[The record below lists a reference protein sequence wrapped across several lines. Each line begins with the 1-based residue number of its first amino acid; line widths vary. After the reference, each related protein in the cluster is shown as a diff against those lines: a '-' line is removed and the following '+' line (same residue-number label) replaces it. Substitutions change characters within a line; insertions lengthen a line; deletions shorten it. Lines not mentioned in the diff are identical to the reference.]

1 MYFKILKKSLKC
13 KKSINFILLVFIML
27 ATMFIAGSLNNMIV
41 ISGGVDAY
49 FDKAGVDDYMLV
61 TNASGSRE
69 DVSENDKQIEN
80 FLSTNGNVA
89 SYTIDDI
96 LYASQNQFILENGE
110 NIELSSTALLTS
122 YSVKQQK
129 FFDEDNKEITYME
142 DGTIYLARK
151 DMEGSNL
158 KIGDTILFKADNGFS
173 MEFEIAGSMKDAF
186 LGADMMGISRF
197 IISENDMEQLL
208 EKSEHPY
215 GRLYSITCEDAE
227 KFENEYNNQNFAV
240 MFGGNKDLIKTTYVM
255 DMVVAGIFLIA
266 SICLIVISVV
276 ILRFT
281 IVFTVNEDYKE
292 IGIMK
297 AIGIKDANIR
307 KLYLT
312 KYLIIAVVGAIIGFG
327 TSIPFSSML
336 IKSAMKNMVIENSGT
351 NVLLQWII
359 SVIVAAVVVLFAYL
373 STGKIKKFTPM
384 DAIRSGNNGERF
396 KKKNLFKLGGKRI
409 KATSFMAVNDVLC
422 ELRKYLV
429 LLFASI
435 LGVWLVDVMV
445 NTVNT
450 LSSEKIMAWFAVTDS
465 DAVIMEEEEYTSV
478 LAQGTQEAL
487 YEYMNDY
494 KTVIEEGGIPVENV
508 VLEVGWS
515 GIKIRKGEKTTKS
528 LTLQGFGSDTEDYF
542 YDKGTAPKYEN
553 ELAITHVV
561 AEQIDASV
569 GDTVYLD
576 VNGEE
581 KPFIV
586 TAIYQSMNNMGEG
599 IRITDKVNMD
609 YKAVSLVYGIQVCF
623 EGEMDEAARDKTID
637 KLKGILPDSKIM
649 NMKEYVDNML
659 GGIAGRLES
668 VKILMLAIVLII
680 NILIVVLMQ
689 KMFLLRER
697 GEMGM
702 LKSIGFSNGD
712 IVKWQTKRI
721 MLVLFFGILI
731 GTLSGTQFSQLTSGQ
746 VFKYMGASKIA
757 FQINALEVYLIYP
770 VAIFVV
776 SVLVCMLTMLNVRK
790 ITSQDME
797 NID

>member
-69 DVSENDKQIEN
+69 AVSENDKQIEK

-96 LYASQNQFILENGE
+96 LYASQNQFILEDGE

-129 FFDEDNKEITYME
+129 FFDEDNKEITCME
-142 DGTIYLARK
+142 NGTIYLTRK
-151 DMEGSNL
+151 DMEGNNL

-240 MFGGNKDLIKTTYVM
+240 MFDGNKDLIKTTYVM

-297 AIGIKDANIR
+297 AIGIKDSGIR

-528 LTLQGFGSDTEDYF
+528 LTQQGFGSDTEDYF

-561 AEQIDASV
+561 AEQIDAGV

-581 KPFIV
+581 KSFIV

-609 YKAVSLVYGIQVCF
+609 YKSVSLVYGIQVCF

-637 KLKGILPDSKIM
+637 KLKDILPDSKIM

-731 GTLSGTQFSQLTSGQ
+731 GTLTGTQFSQLTSGQ
-746 VFKYMGASKIA
+746 VFKYMGASKIT